1 MIYEDL
7 FGVHLYLNSRNDV
20 SRDAVLDAHMYEG
33 SIYILYLTTIILK
46 NNPIVY
52 IPMIIVI
59 YRLRSEDIHRP

>member
-1 MIYEDL
+1 MYEDL

>member
-1 MIYEDL
+1 MYEDL

-20 SRDAVLDAHMYEG
+20 SRDAVLDAHMYER

-52 IPMIIVI
+52 ILMIIVI

>member
-1 MIYEDL
+1 MYEDL

-33 SIYILYLTTIILK
+33 SIYILYLTMIILK

>member
-1 MIYEDL
+1 MYEDL

-52 IPMIIVI
+52 ILMIIVI